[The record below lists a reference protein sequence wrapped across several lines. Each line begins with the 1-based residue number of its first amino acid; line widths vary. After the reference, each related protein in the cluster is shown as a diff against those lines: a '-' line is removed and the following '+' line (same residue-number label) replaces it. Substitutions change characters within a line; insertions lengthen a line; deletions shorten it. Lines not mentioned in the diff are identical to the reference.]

1 MDLQVVQRDA
11 KSHNTVRIADNV
23 EQDEHFFQVPVHTT
37 SSSTSS
43 AFVAHSVDVRR
54 TSLHGKPLPVRQCR
68 TDVRYR
74 RLQAKLYNFLERPKT
89 WNSMIYHVAV
99 FVCVFICLQL
109 SVLSTLKEHEKT
121 AGILL
126 FYLEMAMLFWF
137 FAEYCIRV
145 WCAGCRS
152 RYQTWRGRLRF
163 MHRPFC
169 LVDATVI
176 IASIVVLSMGT
187 DSQRFAASP
196 LRGLRFFQI
205 LRMIRMDRRG
215 GSWKLLASVVWAHR
229 QELFT
234 TVYIGFLALISG
246 SFLVYLLERDTNEKI
261 RSYADALW
269 WGVVTLC
276 TVGYGDTVPKTW
288 MGKIVAAC
296 CSVAGISFFALPA
309 GILGSGFALKVQQ
322 HQREKHLI
330 RRRVPA
336 ATLIQSLW
344 RCYAADVNSTSVATW
359 KVHMRALKTLST
371 DQGDKGSSR
380 LSRFATVRRLGLG
393 NFVNVSS
400 ANNGEH
406 DSSPTIATS
415 TSVMATNRLASF
427 SPLRCVMAESGHYE
441 VRGNLIRNPSNA
453 RTYKSHLNLATSES
467 SIFPYVSPEP
477 SSVITD
483 DGMES
488 ADEGYRMLT
497 NTEKNVVRSIRKI
510 KFFVARRKFK
520 EALRPYDVKDV
531 IEQYSAGHLD
541 MLGRIKILQSRLDR
555 ILGRSSA
562 KEDLSSESQV
572 TLSSRIIKIE
582 QKVSNIEA
590 KLNALLNYHLEKQ
603 PIVYPHNGSRPG
615 YLAPG
620 IRPGQPDSLDVGPT
634 FGSVNPLHSVSDHR
648 PVGSEQ
654 QIVSDGKQPLQN
666 IEDSTNDGSVK
677 SGREVIR
684 RFMIK
689 SPTEHNLGDATVPNK
704 SATSSCHPKA
714 TTHANALSIRRSM
727 KTDPVADRNTRV
739 HFSISTSDQ
748 QPTASVDSE

>member
-1 MDLQVVQRDA
+1 
-11 KSHNTVRIADNV
+11 
-23 EQDEHFFQVPVHTT
+23 
-37 SSSTSS
+37 
-43 AFVAHSVDVRR
+43 
-54 TSLHGKPLPVRQCR
+54 
-68 TDVRYR
+68 
-74 RLQAKLYNFLERPKT
+74 
-89 WNSMIYHVAV
+89 

-359 KVHMRALKTLST
+359 KVHMRALKTIST
-371 DQGDKGSSR
+371 DQGEKGSSR
-380 LSRFATVRRLGLG
+380 LARFATVRRLGLG

-406 DSSPTIATS
+406 DSSPTIAAS
-415 TSVMATNRLASF
+415 TSVLATNRLTSF

-453 RTYKSHLNLATSES
+453 RTYNESVTEDHSTNDAVENDLHLNCLRPDVGYESTGSLGSKATRNSSALKVRFQTLAHVVRSHLNLTASES
-467 SIFPYVSPEP
+467 SIYPNVSPEP

-483 DGMES
+483 DGIES

-562 KEDLSSESQV
+562 KEDLSPESQV

-582 QKVSNIEA
+582 QKVSSIEA
-590 KLNALLNYHLEKQ
+590 KLNALLNCYLEKQ
-603 PIVYPHNGSRPG
+603 PTVYPHSGSRPD
-615 YLAPG
+615 YLTPG
-620 IRPGQPDSLDVGPT
+620 IRSRQPDSLDVGPT
-634 FGSVNPLHSVSDHR
+634 FSSVNPLHGVSDHR
-648 PVGSEQ
+648 PVGSKQ
-654 QIVSDGKQPLQN
+654 QIVSDGKQPPDN
-666 IEDSTNDGSVK
+666 AEDSTIDGSVE
-677 SGREVIR
+677 GGTVIR
-684 RFMIK
+684 RCMVK
-689 SPTEHNLGDATVPNK
+689 SPTEHNLGESSKDATVLNN
-704 SATSSCHPKA
+704 SATSSCHPKSTA
-714 TTHANALSIRRSM
+714 HTNALPVRRSM
-727 KTDPVADRNTRV
+727 KTNPVAGRNTRV

-748 QPTASVDSE
+748 QPTTSVDSE